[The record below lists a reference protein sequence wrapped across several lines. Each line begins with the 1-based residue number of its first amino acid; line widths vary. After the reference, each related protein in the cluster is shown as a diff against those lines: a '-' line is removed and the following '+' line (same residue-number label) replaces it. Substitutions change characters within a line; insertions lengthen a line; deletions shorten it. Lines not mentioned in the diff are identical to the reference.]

1 MHILI
6 ILHIINTYKKT
17 QSYNTIGKIYSK
29 QMVSINLQIFE
40 SVIFSQ
46 DANSS
51 LILHNSIIILEEQ
64 HLVSKRFI
72 VAMNLNESLPKKNL

>member
-1 MHILI
+1 ME
-6 ILHIINTYKKT
+6 
-17 QSYNTIGKIYSK
+17 
-29 QMVSINLQIFE
+29 SINLQIFE

-46 DANSS
+46 DANPS